1 MKIRTI
7 EKDPIPPQ
15 AVPEPALDLPEGKF
29 APLRKGDRVRAVS
42 RDWEGVLLD
51 SRPRTDGCF
60 LVMLGGGEYWWA
72 GRDLE
77 RIGCGYCGGTGL
89 VSRIFAEAGTSITR
103 SCPACG
109 G

>member
-15 AVPEPALDLPEGKF
+15 AVPEPALELPEGKF
-29 APLRKGDRVRAVS
+29 APLCKGDRVRAVS

-51 SRPRTDGCF
+51 PLPRKDGRF

-77 RIGCGYCGGTGL
+77 RIGCQYCGGTGL
-89 VSRIFAEAGTSITR
+89 VDRIHAEAGTSITR